1 MFERPVSNSRLESNG
16 FWSVRLQMSVFFLD
30 FLFVCFVLIDLFY
43 FIFRLAGEAASSL
56 GIGCCCCCWLPVACR
71 LLCRGCVVAKDWM
84 LLLLLVA
91 GRLQVS
97 LPWLRRR

>member
-1 MFERPVSNSRLESNG
+1 MLFGFSAEEIAAHDRFLWTLLGPEGSDWACGGCLDAVAAAGCHRL
-16 FWSVRLQMSVFFLD
+16 
-30 FLFVCFVLIDLFY
+30 
-43 FIFRLAGEAASSL
+43 
-56 GIGCCCCCWLPVACR
+56 